1 MGIPTPSFIPA
12 AVMARQRR
20 ILRKFE
26 EAGADRAERARAPG
40 ELEIRDTHLFGRLVR
55 SGVLA
60 TVDGSR
66 YFVSAEG
73 LARWRRRRRV
83 AVLVSAAL
91 VAIGL
96 LLAFALAGRS

>member
-1 MGIPTPSFIPA
+1 
-12 AVMARQRR
+12 MARRRR
-20 ILRKFE
+20 ILRRFE

-40 ELEIRDTHLFGRLVR
+40 ELDIRDEHLFGRLVR

-66 YFVSAEG
+66 YFVSVEG
-73 LARWRRRRRV
+73 LSRWHRRRRV
-83 AVLVSAAL
+83 AVFTAAGV

-96 LLAFALAGRS
+96 LVAFALAGP